1 METTVET
8 LRIGMRTLF
17 PSRNSEQASLTS
29 EDGYVTYE
37 VHTITDTMVKE
48 EIYMKQYTTQK
59 YLSMKNVHN
68 TIV

>member
-8 LRIGMRTLF
+8 LRLEMNTHF
-17 PSRNSEQASLTS
+17 PPRNSEQTSLTS

-48 EIYMKQYTTQK
+48 EIYME
-59 YLSMKNVHN
+59 
-68 TIV
+68 